1 MDAFM
6 QAAIDEAR
14 AGLAEG
20 GIPIGSV
27 LVRDELI
34 LGRGRNRRVQANDPI
49 GHAETDCLR
58 NAGRIGSYQNA
69 LLYSTMMPCH
79 LCAGAVIY
87 LGIKRVVVAE
97 ADTFDG
103 AGTRELMQAHGVDVT
118 VLDLEE
124 CRQLIGDFIRDH
136 PALWAEEEFEG

>member
-1 MDAFM
+1 M

-27 LVRDELI
+27 LVRDGLI
-34 LGRGRNRRVQANDPI
+34 IGRGRNRRIQGNDPI

-58 NAGRIGSYQNA
+58 NAGRIGHYTNA
-69 LLYSTMMPCH
+69 VLYSTMMPCY

-87 LGIKRVVVAE
+87 LGIKQVVVAE

-103 AGTRELMQAHGVDVT
+103 AGTRELMQAHGVEVN
-118 VLDLEE
+118 VLGLEV
-124 CRQLIGDFIRDH
+124 CRQLIGDYIRNN
-136 PALWAEEEFEG
+136 PEIWAEEEFDG